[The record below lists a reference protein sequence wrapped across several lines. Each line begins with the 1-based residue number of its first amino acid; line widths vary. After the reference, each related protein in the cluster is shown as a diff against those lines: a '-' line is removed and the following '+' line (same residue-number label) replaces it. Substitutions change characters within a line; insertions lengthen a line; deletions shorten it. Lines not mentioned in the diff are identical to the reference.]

1 MTTPTGGS
9 RRLWISRFHRQPVGY
24 LRGVESTLA
33 IVLRRHRLTETSL
46 IVTWLA
52 PDLGRLKTVAKGAL
66 RPRNR
71 LGGVLDLFHL
81 CEIQFQTARSG
92 DLHTLRE
99 AVLIESYPGLRTE
112 FTRVAAGAYAVEVI
126 ERATEKE
133 APVPE
138 IFGLLQ
144 RSNRPR
150 KRPSAILRRNLPVF
164 WASRSRAPRRP
175 LPWNGSCTDFR
186 RAGKTCCI
194 DSRSYKPRDT
204 RILKT
209 ETQHCD
215 FSQKLQTHRVGS
227 QNFAK
232 SGWFSTENANITREG

>member
-1 MTTPTGGS
+1 M
-9 RRLWISRFHRQPVGY
+9 
-24 LRGVESTLA
+24 ESTLA

-144 RSNRPR
+144 RL
-150 KRPSAILRRNLPVF
+150 LRFLHAQPAKQKAVRHFEAELARLLGVAEPGTPAAVALERVLHRLPPGREDLLHRLPV
-164 WASRSRAPRRP
+164 
-175 LPWNGSCTDFR
+175 
-186 RAGKTCCI
+186 
-194 DSRSYKPRDT
+194 
-204 RILKT
+204 
-209 ETQHCD
+209 
-215 FSQKLQTHRVGS
+215 V
-227 QNFAK
+227 
-232 SGWFSTENANITREG
+232 

>member
-1 MTTPTGGS
+1 V
-9 RRLWISRFHRQPVGY
+9 Q
-24 LRGVESTLA
+24 STLA

-52 PDLGRLKTVAKGAL
+52 PELGRLKTVAKGAL

-99 AVLIESYPGLRTE
+99 AVLLESFPGLRTG
-112 FTRVAAGAYAVEVI
+112 FTKVGLAAYAVELI

-138 IFGLLQ
+138 IYNLLQ
-144 RSNRPR
+144 RLLRFL
-150 KRPSAILRRNLPVF
+150 SAQPATQKAVRHFEAELSRLLGVAEPGIPAAAALEWALQRLPPGRQDLLHRLPV
-164 WASRSRAPRRP
+164 
-175 LPWNGSCTDFR
+175 G
-186 RAGKTCCI
+186 
-194 DSRSYKPRDT
+194 
-204 RILKT
+204 
-209 ETQHCD
+209 
-215 FSQKLQTHRVGS
+215 
-227 QNFAK
+227 
-232 SGWFSTENANITREG
+232 